1 MNGIKHSELD
11 IIDFSIYI
19 QCLMYCLIL
28 LMSSS
33 KNQFYSQIIKG
44 SELLFMIG
52 NSIDYSEFKN
62 QRDIFEFLDQLLI

>member
-1 MNGIKHSELD
+1 
-11 IIDFSIYI
+11 
-19 QCLMYCLIL
+19 
-28 LMSSS
+28 MSSS

-52 NSIDYSEFKN
+52 NLIDYSEFKN